1 MSPFD
6 MAAFAAPI
14 SFMIANFSGPSG
26 IAEAALTDLAM
37 FSPVQA
43 VPLADAGLNGMSA
56 AAIDTA
62 AISIFICFLPDC
74 SKDAAAGFKSGP
86 MEKFREQQP

>member
-1 MSPFD
+1 

-14 SFMIANFSGPSG
+14 SFMIANFSGVSG
-26 IAEAALTDLAM
+26 IVEAALTDLAM

-43 VPLADAGLNGMSA
+43 VPFVPFADAGLNGRSA

-62 AISIFICFLPDC
+62 AMSIFICFLPDC
-74 SKDAAAGFKSGP
+74 SKDAADGFKSGP
-86 MEKFREQQP
+86 MEKFRWP